1 EPRRPAPAGEQR
13 GPRADADEGPARPGP
28 LLGGLEDE
36 RPGTSAGE
44 LAVQAHGRDVVGEE
58 PAHDGDDPAVVG
70 GELAERREVRRG
82 RAPLAHAGS
91 PTTAPRSPPASKQL
105 RVPVW
110 HAGPTCSTRTRSA
123 SPSQSRATER
133 TCWTWPEVSP
143 LRQYSC
149 RESDQ

>member
-1 EPRRPAPAGEQR
+1 PASVV
-13 GPRADADEGPARPGP
+13 
-28 LLGGLEDE
+28 LGGLEDE
-36 RPGTSAGE
+36 RPGPSLGE
-44 LAVQAHGRDVVGEE
+44 PAVQAHGRDVVGEQA
-58 PAHDGDDPAVVG
+58 PHDGHDPSVA
-70 GELAERREVRRG
+70 REVAEVFERGPGPAPRDVVARRS
-82 RAPLAHAGS
+82 AHWPSSCPPGP
-91 PTTAPRSPPASKQL
+91 PTTAPRSPPASKHE

-123 SPSQSRATER
+123 SPSQSSATER